1 MMRPYRQLLRFA
13 WRSVAVSLLAAGC
26 ARRETPA
33 ETGIREQVLH
43 LGNGSEPRD
52 LDPHVVVSF
61 NDFNIV
67 LALFEGLEF
76 VMPEQIQELAVP
88 VIAHRVVMEPQACFS
103 GQTAR
108 SVVEEVVKK
117 TRVPA

>member
-1 MMRPYRQLLRFA
+1 MRTAAEGAPGALRPGAGRGLGKAFALRFA
-13 WRSVAVSLLAAGC
+13 AVSLLAAGC

-33 ETGIREQVLH
+33 EAGIREQVLH

-67 LALFEGLEF
+67 LALF
-76 VMPEQIQELAVP
+76 
-88 VIAHRVVMEPQACFS
+88 
-103 GQTAR
+103 
-108 SVVEEVVKK
+108 
-117 TRVPA
+117 